1 MPFGYPV
8 MLELAGRRCVVIG
21 VEAIR
26 EGRVEGLLAAGADD
40 VSVVATG
47 PGPRLDELEGI
58 DGITVERRSWRSED
72 LNGVFLVVA
81 ASRDPGERAAIA
93 REARSRR
100 ALVNVMDDIPNC
112 DWSTPSTVRRGE
124 LVLSIA
130 TGGASPA
137 LAKKLR
143 MQLSSS
149 FGEEW
154 SEVLTVLRSVRELT
168 MPSLPD
174 FATRARRW
182 SDALDLEEA
191 SGLVREGR
199 SDELA
204 RRLHERLVPNQTSG
218 REERSPVAP
227 DPEGAR

>member
-21 VEAIR
+21 SLAVR
-26 EGRVEGLLAAGADD
+26 EGKVEGLLAAGATD
-40 VSVVATG
+40 VLVVASAPDT
-47 PGPRLDELEGI
+47 RLADLEVLPEVV
-58 DGITVERRSWRSED
+58 VERRAWRADD
-72 LNGVFLVVA
+72 LNGAFLVVA
-81 ASRDPGERAAIA
+81 SSADVGEREAIA
-93 REARSRR
+93 REARCRR

-112 DWSTPSTVRRGE
+112 DWSAPAIVRRGE

-137 LAKKLR
+137 LAKQLR
-143 MQLSSS
+143 AALSQE

-154 SEVLTVLRSVRELT
+154 SEVVSVLRAVREET

-182 SDALDLEEA
+182 ADALDLDEA
-191 SGLVREGR
+191 ARMVRDGR
-199 SDELA
+199 SEELA
-204 RRLHERLVPNQTSG
+204 SRLRTRLL
-218 REERSPVAP
+218 A
-227 DPEGAR
+227 PEGART

>member
-8 MLELAGRRCVVIG
+8 MLELAGHRCVVIG
-21 VEAIR
+21 ADAVR
-26 EGRVEGLLAAGADD
+26 DGKVEGLLAAGADE
-40 VSVVATG
+40 VLVVATG
-47 PGPRLDELEGI
+47 PEARLDEL
-58 DGITVERRSWRSED
+58 DGIEGLTVERRAWQIED
-72 LNGVFLVVA
+72 LNGAFLVVA
-81 ASRDPGERAAIA
+81 ASRDAGERDAIA
-93 REARSRR
+93 REARARR

-112 DWSTPSTVRRGE
+112 DWSTPSIVRRGE
-124 LVLSIA
+124 LVVSIA

-143 MQLSSS
+143 MQLSKE

-154 SEVLTVLRSVRELT
+154 SEVLAVLRSAREST

-191 SGLVREGR
+191 VQLVREGR
-199 SDELA
+199 SDELEA
-204 RRLHERLVPNQTSG
+204 RLRLRLLQETP
-218 REERSPVAP
+218 A
-227 DPEGAR
+227 